1 MYHVYNNILRDI
13 ESCGEVSSTANRY
26 PTTIQLIV
34 SGIRK
39 LCTIAKMPEGGA
51 VFRGLSG
58 LALPHKFFKP
68 DEQGCAGGVE
78 ASFMSTTLSEEVAR
92 KHSGVNEG
100 LEATIFRLELGK
112 TSLGADI
119 TWLSQF
125 PGEKEMLFAPR
136 THLQIVGKP
145 VRSDD
150 GISVVTL
157 WPTAFQKIRTVEE
170 VEKARRE
177 DMMQLASSL
186 VWDIRNAAAQDGEL
200 DSALAQ
206 RLDALEQKLLAGH
219 CQQEPGY
226 YNDNLRYKS
235 QFQLLLREAAT
246 AREQV
251 RDSTSFLSRSLAQQQ
266 QQAQASVQDASNVC
280 TPPAV
285 PELMCGAD
293 VEIHSL
299 VRSPELNGVCGKVV
313 VPQDPGS
320 GRWGVKIDS
329 DGRILALKPANL
341 VLIRKHA
348 SMVPQ
353 PTAHH
358 VSGSTSE
365 VSALHSKF
373 TQDPNFKGV
382 RGKFAADELFAAGI
396 DGIVGPLDVQ
406 FIRAMYN
413 EHCLNAEASK
423 QFSAWNAGHEIK
435 TTPEREWLFVVGRD
449 GLDKISWTFD
459 VERAEPVVGVGM
471 MVEGRNAEKLAA
483 LLQFPE
489 VQRSD
494 VTVAEIVALRLYTG
508 PMYVKYNAVLRG
520 MAVATAGG
528 TIYSSTVHL
537 ICSGLHKLSRVSEL
551 PKEMKLYRGNGGMA
565 LPSSFLEPDASGCA
579 GGTEPAIMSATP
591 DRSVALGYSGID
603 KDKDLPTL

>member
-1 MYHVYNNILRDI
+1 M
-13 ESCGEVSSTANRY
+13 
-26 PTTIQLIV
+26 
-34 SGIRK
+34 
-39 LCTIAKMPEGGA
+39 
-51 VFRGLSG
+51 
-58 LALPHKFFKP
+58 
-68 DEQGCAGGVE
+68 
-78 ASFMSTTLSEEVAR
+78 
-92 KHSGVNEG
+92 
-100 LEATIFRLELGK
+100 
-112 TSLGADI
+112 
-119 TWLSQF
+119 
-125 PGEKEMLFAPR
+125 
-136 THLQIVGKP
+136 
-145 VRSDD
+145 
-150 GISVVTL
+150 SVVKL
-157 WPTAFQKIRTVEE
+157 WPTAFQKIRTIEE

-177 DMMQLASSL
+177 EMKQLASSL

-206 RLDALEQKLLAGH
+206 RLDALEQKLLADH
-219 CQQEPGY
+219 CRQEPEF

-251 RDSTSFLSRSLAQQQ
+251 RDNSSLLSRSLAQQQ
-266 QQAQASVQDASNVC
+266 QQAQASVQDGSNVC
-280 TPPAV
+280 APPPV
-285 PELMCGAD
+285 P
-293 VEIHSL
+293 
-299 VRSPELNGVCGKVV
+299 
-313 VPQDPGS
+313 
-320 GRWGVKIDS
+320 
-329 DGRILALKPANL
+329 
-341 VLIRKHA
+341 
-348 SMVPQ
+348 
-353 PTAHH
+353 AHH

-373 TQDPNFKGV
+373 TQDPNFQGV

-406 FIRAMYN
+406 YIRAMFN

-423 QFSAWNAGHEIK
+423 QFTAWNAGHEIK

-449 GLDKISWTFD
+449 GLDKSSWTFD
-459 VERAEPVVGVGM
+459 VERAEPVVEEGM

-483 LLQFPE
+483 LLRSPE
-489 VQRSD
+489 VERSK
-494 VTVAEIVALRLYTG
+494 VTVAEVVALRLYTG

-537 ICSGLHKLSRVSEL
+537 ICSGLHKLSRVSKL

>member
-1 MYHVYNNILRDI
+1 M
-13 ESCGEVSSTANRY
+13 
-26 PTTIQLIV
+26 
-34 SGIRK
+34 
-39 LCTIAKMPEGGA
+39 
-51 VFRGLSG
+51 
-58 LALPHKFFKP
+58 
-68 DEQGCAGGVE
+68 
-78 ASFMSTTLSEEVAR
+78 
-92 KHSGVNEG
+92 
-100 LEATIFRLELGK
+100 
-112 TSLGADI
+112 
-119 TWLSQF
+119 
-125 PGEKEMLFAPR
+125 
-136 THLQIVGKP
+136 
-145 VRSDD
+145 
-150 GISVVTL
+150 L
-157 WPTAFQKIRTVEE
+157 WPTVFQKIRTIEE

-177 DMMQLASSL
+177 EMKQLASSL
-186 VWDIRNAAAQDGEL
+186 VWDIRNTAAQDGEL

-266 QQAQASVQDASNVC
+266 QQAQASVQDGSNVC
-280 TPPAV
+280 APPPV
-285 PELMCGAD
+285 P
-293 VEIHSL
+293 
-299 VRSPELNGVCGKVV
+299 
-313 VPQDPGS
+313 
-320 GRWGVKIDS
+320 
-329 DGRILALKPANL
+329 
-341 VLIRKHA
+341 
-348 SMVPQ
+348 
-353 PTAHH
+353 AHH

-365 VSALHSKF
+365 VSAMHSKF

-406 FIRAMYN
+406 YIRAMYN
-413 EHCLNAEASK
+413 EHTLDAEASK
-423 QFSAWNAGHEIK
+423 QFTAWNAGHEIK

-449 GLDKISWTFD
+449 GLDKSSWTFD
-459 VERAEPVVGVGM
+459 VERAEPVVEEGM

-483 LLQFPE
+483 LLRSPE
-489 VQRSD
+489 VERSK
-494 VTVAEIVALRLYTG
+494 VTVAEVVALRLYTG

-603 KDKDLPTL
+603 KGKDLPTL

>member
-1 MYHVYNNILRDI
+1 M
-13 ESCGEVSSTANRY
+13 
-26 PTTIQLIV
+26 
-34 SGIRK
+34 
-39 LCTIAKMPEGGA
+39 
-51 VFRGLSG
+51 
-58 LALPHKFFKP
+58 
-68 DEQGCAGGVE
+68 
-78 ASFMSTTLSEEVAR
+78 
-92 KHSGVNEG
+92 
-100 LEATIFRLELGK
+100 
-112 TSLGADI
+112 
-119 TWLSQF
+119 
-125 PGEKEMLFAPR
+125 
-136 THLQIVGKP
+136 
-145 VRSDD
+145 
-150 GISVVTL
+150 VTL
-157 WPTAFQKIRTVEE
+157 WPTVFQKIRTIEE

-177 DMMQLASSL
+177 EMKQLASSL
-186 VWDIRNAAAQDGEL
+186 VWDIRNTAAQDGEL

-206 RLDALEQKLLAGH
+206 RLDALEAKLLAAH
-219 CQQEPGY
+219 CQQAPEY

-235 QFQLLLREAAT
+235 QFQQLLREAAT

-266 QQAQASVQDASNVC
+266 QQAQASVQDGSNVC
-280 TPPAV
+280 APPPV
-285 PELMCGAD
+285 P
-293 VEIHSL
+293 
-299 VRSPELNGVCGKVV
+299 
-313 VPQDPGS
+313 
-320 GRWGVKIDS
+320 
-329 DGRILALKPANL
+329 
-341 VLIRKHA
+341 
-348 SMVPQ
+348 
-353 PTAHH
+353 AHH

-406 FIRAMYN
+406 YIRAMFN

-423 QFSAWNAGHEIK
+423 QFTAWNAGHEIK

-449 GLDKISWTFD
+449 GLDKSSWTFD
-459 VERAEPVVGVGM
+459 VERAEPVVEEGM

-483 LLQFPE
+483 LLRSPE
-489 VQRSD
+489 VERSH
-494 VTVAEIVALRLYTG
+494 VTVAEVVALRLYTG

>member
-1 MYHVYNNILRDI
+1 V
-13 ESCGEVSSTANRY
+13 
-26 PTTIQLIV
+26 
-34 SGIRK
+34 
-39 LCTIAKMPEGGA
+39 
-51 VFRGLSG
+51 
-58 LALPHKFFKP
+58 
-68 DEQGCAGGVE
+68 
-78 ASFMSTTLSEEVAR
+78 
-92 KHSGVNEG
+92 
-100 LEATIFRLELGK
+100 
-112 TSLGADI
+112 
-119 TWLSQF
+119 
-125 PGEKEMLFAPR
+125 
-136 THLQIVGKP
+136 
-145 VRSDD
+145 
-150 GISVVTL
+150 SVVTL
-157 WPTAFQKIRTVEE
+157 WPTVFQKIRTIEE

-177 DMMQLASSL
+177 EMKQLASSL
-186 VWDIRNAAAQDGEL
+186 VWDIRNTAAQDGEL

-206 RLDALEQKLLAGH
+206 RLDALEANLLAAH
-219 CQQEPGY
+219 CQQAPEY

-235 QFQLLLREAAT
+235 QFQQLLREAAT

-266 QQAQASVQDASNVC
+266 QQAQASVQDGSNVC
-280 TPPAV
+280 APPPV
-285 PELMCGAD
+285 P
-293 VEIHSL
+293 
-299 VRSPELNGVCGKVV
+299 
-313 VPQDPGS
+313 
-320 GRWGVKIDS
+320 
-329 DGRILALKPANL
+329 
-341 VLIRKHA
+341 
-348 SMVPQ
+348 
-353 PTAHH
+353 AHH

-406 FIRAMYN
+406 YIRAMYN

-423 QFSAWNAGHEIK
+423 QFTAWNAGHEIK

-449 GLDKISWTFD
+449 GLDKSSWTFD
-459 VERAEPVVGVGM
+459 VERAEPVVEEGM

-483 LLQFPE
+483 LLRSPE
-489 VQRSD
+489 VERSK
-494 VTVAEIVALRLYTG
+494 VTVAEVVALRLYTG

-537 ICSGLHKLSRVSEL
+537 ICSGLHKLSRVSEV

-565 LPSSFLEPDASGCA
+565 LPSSFLEPDVSGCA

-603 KDKDLPTL
+603 KGKDLPTL

>member
-1 MYHVYNNILRDI
+1 M
-13 ESCGEVSSTANRY
+13 
-26 PTTIQLIV
+26 
-34 SGIRK
+34 
-39 LCTIAKMPEGGA
+39 
-51 VFRGLSG
+51 
-58 LALPHKFFKP
+58 
-68 DEQGCAGGVE
+68 
-78 ASFMSTTLSEEVAR
+78 
-92 KHSGVNEG
+92 
-100 LEATIFRLELGK
+100 
-112 TSLGADI
+112 
-119 TWLSQF
+119 
-125 PGEKEMLFAPR
+125 
-136 THLQIVGKP
+136 
-145 VRSDD
+145 
-150 GISVVTL
+150 SVVKL
-157 WPTAFQKIRTVEE
+157 WPTAFQKIRTIEE

-177 DMMQLASSL
+177 EMKQLASSL

-206 RLDALEQKLLAGH
+206 RLDALEQKLLADH
-219 CQQEPGY
+219 CQYEPEF
-226 YNDNLRYKS
+226 YNDNARYKG
-235 QFQLLLREAAT
+235 QFQQLLREAAT

-251 RDSTSFLSRSLAQQQ
+251 LDTTSFLSRSLAQQQ
-266 QQAQASVQDASNVC
+266 QQAQASVQDGSNVC
-280 TPPAV
+280 APPPV
-285 PELMCGAD
+285 P
-293 VEIHSL
+293 
-299 VRSPELNGVCGKVV
+299 
-313 VPQDPGS
+313 
-320 GRWGVKIDS
+320 
-329 DGRILALKPANL
+329 
-341 VLIRKHA
+341 
-348 SMVPQ
+348 
-353 PTAHH
+353 AHH

-406 FIRAMYN
+406 YIRAMFN

-423 QFSAWNAGHEIK
+423 QFTAWNAGHEIK

-449 GLDKISWTFD
+449 GLDKSSWTFD
-459 VERAEPVVGVGM
+459 VERAEPVVEEGM

-483 LLQFPE
+483 LLRSPE
-489 VQRSD
+489 VKRSD

-537 ICSGLHKLSRVSEL
+537 ICSGLHKLSRVSKL

-603 KDKDLPTL
+603 KDKYLPTL

>member
-1 MYHVYNNILRDI
+1 M
-13 ESCGEVSSTANRY
+13 
-26 PTTIQLIV
+26 
-34 SGIRK
+34 
-39 LCTIAKMPEGGA
+39 
-51 VFRGLSG
+51 
-58 LALPHKFFKP
+58 
-68 DEQGCAGGVE
+68 
-78 ASFMSTTLSEEVAR
+78 
-92 KHSGVNEG
+92 
-100 LEATIFRLELGK
+100 
-112 TSLGADI
+112 
-119 TWLSQF
+119 
-125 PGEKEMLFAPR
+125 
-136 THLQIVGKP
+136 
-145 VRSDD
+145 
-150 GISVVTL
+150 SVVTL
-157 WPTAFQKIRTVEE
+157 WPTVFQKIRTIEE

-177 DMMQLASSL
+177 EMKQLASSL
-186 VWDIRNAAAQDGEL
+186 VWDIRNTAAQDGEL

-206 RLDALEQKLLAGH
+206 RLDALEAKLLAAH
-219 CQQEPGY
+219 CQQAPEY

-235 QFQLLLREAAT
+235 QFQQLLREAAT

-266 QQAQASVQDASNVC
+266 QQAQASVQDGSNVC
-280 TPPAV
+280 APPPV
-285 PELMCGAD
+285 P
-293 VEIHSL
+293 
-299 VRSPELNGVCGKVV
+299 
-313 VPQDPGS
+313 
-320 GRWGVKIDS
+320 
-329 DGRILALKPANL
+329 
-341 VLIRKHA
+341 
-348 SMVPQ
+348 
-353 PTAHH
+353 AHH

-406 FIRAMYN
+406 YIRAMYN
-413 EHCLNAEASK
+413 EHCLGAEASK
-423 QFSAWNAGHEIK
+423 QFTAWNAGHEIK

-449 GLDKISWTFD
+449 GLDKSSWTFD
-459 VERAEPVVGVGM
+459 VERAEPVVEEGM

-483 LLQFPE
+483 LLRSPE
-489 VQRSD
+489 VERSK
-494 VTVAEIVALRLYTG
+494 VTVAEVVALRLYTG

-603 KDKDLPTL
+603 KDKYLPTL

>member
-1 MYHVYNNILRDI
+1 M
-13 ESCGEVSSTANRY
+13 
-26 PTTIQLIV
+26 
-34 SGIRK
+34 
-39 LCTIAKMPEGGA
+39 
-51 VFRGLSG
+51 
-58 LALPHKFFKP
+58 
-68 DEQGCAGGVE
+68 
-78 ASFMSTTLSEEVAR
+78 
-92 KHSGVNEG
+92 
-100 LEATIFRLELGK
+100 
-112 TSLGADI
+112 
-119 TWLSQF
+119 
-125 PGEKEMLFAPR
+125 
-136 THLQIVGKP
+136 
-145 VRSDD
+145 
-150 GISVVTL
+150 SVVTL
-157 WPTAFQKIRTVEE
+157 WPTVFQKIRTIEE

-177 DMMQLASSL
+177 EMKQLASSL

-206 RLDALEQKLLAGH
+206 RLDALEQKLLADH
-219 CQQEPGY
+219 CCQKPDF

-266 QQAQASVQDASNVC
+266 QQAQASVRDGSNVC
-280 TPPAV
+280 APPPV
-285 PELMCGAD
+285 P
-293 VEIHSL
+293 
-299 VRSPELNGVCGKVV
+299 
-313 VPQDPGS
+313 
-320 GRWGVKIDS
+320 
-329 DGRILALKPANL
+329 
-341 VLIRKHA
+341 
-348 SMVPQ
+348 
-353 PTAHH
+353 AHH

-406 FIRAMYN
+406 YIRAMYN

-423 QFSAWNAGHEIK
+423 QFTAWNAGHEIK

-449 GLDKISWTFD
+449 GLDKSSWTFD
-459 VERAEPVVGVGM
+459 VERAEPVVEEGM

-483 LLQFPE
+483 LLRSPE
-489 VQRSD
+489 VERSE
-494 VTVAEIVALRLYTG
+494 VTVAEVVALRLYTG

-551 PKEMKLYRGNGGMA
+551 PKEMKLYRGSGGMA

-603 KDKDLPTL
+603 KDEYLPTL

>member
-1 MYHVYNNILRDI
+1 M
-13 ESCGEVSSTANRY
+13 
-26 PTTIQLIV
+26 
-34 SGIRK
+34 
-39 LCTIAKMPEGGA
+39 
-51 VFRGLSG
+51 
-58 LALPHKFFKP
+58 
-68 DEQGCAGGVE
+68 
-78 ASFMSTTLSEEVAR
+78 
-92 KHSGVNEG
+92 
-100 LEATIFRLELGK
+100 
-112 TSLGADI
+112 
-119 TWLSQF
+119 
-125 PGEKEMLFAPR
+125 
-136 THLQIVGKP
+136 
-145 VRSDD
+145 
-150 GISVVTL
+150 SVVTL
-157 WPTAFQKIRTVEE
+157 WPTVFQKIRTIEE

-177 DMMQLASSL
+177 EMKQLASSL
-186 VWDIRNAAAQDGEL
+186 VWDIRNTAAQDGEL

-206 RLDALEQKLLAGH
+206 RLDALEAKLLAAH
-219 CQQEPGY
+219 CQQAPEY

-266 QQAQASVQDASNVC
+266 QQAQASVQDGSNVC
-280 TPPAV
+280 APPPV
-285 PELMCGAD
+285 P
-293 VEIHSL
+293 
-299 VRSPELNGVCGKVV
+299 
-313 VPQDPGS
+313 
-320 GRWGVKIDS
+320 
-329 DGRILALKPANL
+329 
-341 VLIRKHA
+341 
-348 SMVPQ
+348 
-353 PTAHH
+353 AHH

-406 FIRAMYN
+406 YIRAMYN
-413 EHCLNAEASK
+413 EHSLNAEASK
-423 QFSAWNAGHEIK
+423 QFTAWNAGHEIK

-449 GLDKISWTFD
+449 GLDKSSWTFD
-459 VERAEPVVGVGM
+459 VERAEPVVEEGM

-483 LLQFPE
+483 LLRSPE
-489 VQRSD
+489 VERSK
-494 VTVAEIVALRLYTG
+494 VTVAEVVALRLYTG

-551 PKEMKLYRGNGGMA
+551 PKEMKLYRGSGGMA

-603 KDKDLPTL
+603 KGKDLPTL

>member
-1 MYHVYNNILRDI
+1 M
-13 ESCGEVSSTANRY
+13 
-26 PTTIQLIV
+26 
-34 SGIRK
+34 
-39 LCTIAKMPEGGA
+39 
-51 VFRGLSG
+51 
-58 LALPHKFFKP
+58 
-68 DEQGCAGGVE
+68 
-78 ASFMSTTLSEEVAR
+78 
-92 KHSGVNEG
+92 
-100 LEATIFRLELGK
+100 
-112 TSLGADI
+112 
-119 TWLSQF
+119 
-125 PGEKEMLFAPR
+125 
-136 THLQIVGKP
+136 
-145 VRSDD
+145 
-150 GISVVTL
+150 SVVTL
-157 WPTAFQKIRTVEE
+157 WPTAFQKIRTIEE

-177 DMMQLASSL
+177 EMKQLASSL
-186 VWDIRNAAAQDGEL
+186 VWDIRNMAAQDGEL

-206 RLDALEQKLLAGH
+206 RLDALEAKLLAAH
-219 CQQEPGY
+219 CQQAPEY

-266 QQAQASVQDASNVC
+266 QQAQASVQDGSNVC
-280 TPPAV
+280 APPPV
-285 PELMCGAD
+285 P
-293 VEIHSL
+293 
-299 VRSPELNGVCGKVV
+299 
-313 VPQDPGS
+313 
-320 GRWGVKIDS
+320 
-329 DGRILALKPANL
+329 
-341 VLIRKHA
+341 
-348 SMVPQ
+348 
-353 PTAHH
+353 AHH

-373 TQDPNFKGV
+373 IQDPNFKGV

-406 FIRAMYN
+406 YIRAMFN

-423 QFSAWNAGHEIK
+423 QFTAWNAGHEIK

-449 GLDKISWTFD
+449 GLDKSSWTFD
-459 VERAEPVVGVGM
+459 VERAEPVVEEGM

-483 LLQFPE
+483 LLRSPE
-489 VQRSD
+489 VERSH

>member
-1 MYHVYNNILRDI
+1 V
-13 ESCGEVSSTANRY
+13 
-26 PTTIQLIV
+26 
-34 SGIRK
+34 
-39 LCTIAKMPEGGA
+39 
-51 VFRGLSG
+51 
-58 LALPHKFFKP
+58 
-68 DEQGCAGGVE
+68 
-78 ASFMSTTLSEEVAR
+78 
-92 KHSGVNEG
+92 
-100 LEATIFRLELGK
+100 
-112 TSLGADI
+112 
-119 TWLSQF
+119 
-125 PGEKEMLFAPR
+125 
-136 THLQIVGKP
+136 
-145 VRSDD
+145 
-150 GISVVTL
+150 SVVTL
-157 WPTAFQKIRTVEE
+157 WPTAFQKIRTIEE

-177 DMMQLASSL
+177 EMKQLASSL

-206 RLDALEQKLLAGH
+206 RLDALEQKLLADH
-219 CQQEPGY
+219 CRQEPEF

-251 RDSTSFLSRSLAQQQ
+251 RDSSSLLSRSLAQQQ
-266 QQAQASVQDASNVC
+266 QQAQASVQDGSNVC
-280 TPPAV
+280 APPPV
-285 PELMCGAD
+285 P
-293 VEIHSL
+293 
-299 VRSPELNGVCGKVV
+299 
-313 VPQDPGS
+313 
-320 GRWGVKIDS
+320 
-329 DGRILALKPANL
+329 
-341 VLIRKHA
+341 
-348 SMVPQ
+348 
-353 PTAHH
+353 AHH

-406 FIRAMYN
+406 YIRAMYN

-423 QFSAWNAGHEIK
+423 QFTAWNAGHEIK

-449 GLDKISWTFD
+449 GLDKSSWTFD
-459 VERAEPVVGVGM
+459 VERAEPVVEEGM

-483 LLQFPE
+483 LLRSPE
-489 VQRSD
+489 VERSH

-537 ICSGLHKLSRVSEL
+537 ICSGLHKLSRVSKI

>member
-1 MYHVYNNILRDI
+1 MGTCARAL
-13 ESCGEVSSTANRY
+13 T
-26 PTTIQLIV
+26 
-34 SGIRK
+34 
-39 LCTIAKMPEGGA
+39 
-51 VFRGLSG
+51 FLSKF
-58 LALPHKFFKP
+58 LP
-68 DEQGCAGGVE
+68 
-78 ASFMSTTLSEEVAR
+78 
-92 KHSGVNEG
+92 
-100 LEATIFRLELGK
+100 
-112 TSLGADI
+112 
-119 TWLSQF
+119 
-125 PGEKEMLFAPR
+125 
-136 THLQIVGKP
+136 GKP
-145 VRSDD
+145 FRSDD

-177 DMMQLASSL
+177 DMKQLASSL
-186 VWDIRNAAAQDGEL
+186 VWDIRNTAAQDGEL

-206 RLDALEQKLLAGH
+206 RLDALEAKLLADH
-219 CQQEPGY
+219 CCQKPDF

-266 QQAQASVQDASNVC
+266 QQAQASVQDGSNVC
-280 TPPAV
+280 APPPV
-285 PELMCGAD
+285 P
-293 VEIHSL
+293 
-299 VRSPELNGVCGKVV
+299 
-313 VPQDPGS
+313 
-320 GRWGVKIDS
+320 
-329 DGRILALKPANL
+329 
-341 VLIRKHA
+341 
-348 SMVPQ
+348 
-353 PTAHH
+353 AHR
-358 VSGSTSE
+358 VSTITSE

-382 RGKFAADELFAAGI
+382 RGKFAADDLFAAGI

-406 FIRAMYN
+406 YIRAMYN

-423 QFSAWNAGHEIK
+423 QFTAWNAGHEIK

-449 GLDKISWTFD
+449 GLDKSSWTFD
-459 VERAEPVVGVGM
+459 VERAEPVVEEGM

-483 LLQFPE
+483 LLQSPE
-489 VQRSD
+489 VKRSD

>member
-1 MYHVYNNILRDI
+1 MCQGTH
-13 ESCGEVSSTANRY
+13 SST
-26 PTTIQLIV
+26 
-34 SGIRK
+34 
-39 LCTIAKMPEGGA
+39 
-51 VFRGLSG
+51 
-58 LALPHKFFKP
+58 
-68 DEQGCAGGVE
+68 
-78 ASFMSTTLSEEVAR
+78 
-92 KHSGVNEG
+92 
-100 LEATIFRLELGK
+100 
-112 TSLGADI
+112 
-119 TWLSQF
+119 F
-125 PGEKEMLFAPR
+125 P
-136 THLQIVGKP
+136 VGKP
-145 VRSDD
+145 CRGDD
-150 GISVVTL
+150 GVSVVTL
-157 WPTAFQKIRTVEE
+157 WPTVFQKIRTIDE

-177 DMMQLASSL
+177 EMKQLASSL
-186 VWDIRNAAAQDGEL
+186 VWDIRNTAAQDGEL

-206 RLDALEQKLLAGH
+206 RLDALEANLLAAH
-219 CQQEPGY
+219 CQQAPEY

-235 QFQLLLREAAT
+235 QFQQLLRESAT

-266 QQAQASVQDASNVC
+266 QQAQASVQDGSNVC
-280 TPPAV
+280 APPPV
-285 PELMCGAD
+285 P
-293 VEIHSL
+293 
-299 VRSPELNGVCGKVV
+299 
-313 VPQDPGS
+313 
-320 GRWGVKIDS
+320 
-329 DGRILALKPANL
+329 
-341 VLIRKHA
+341 
-348 SMVPQ
+348 
-353 PTAHH
+353 AHH

-406 FIRAMYN
+406 YIRAMYN

-423 QFSAWNAGHEIK
+423 QFTAWNAGHEIK

-449 GLDKISWTFD
+449 GLDKSSWTFD
-459 VERAEPVVGVGM
+459 VERAEPVVEEGM

-483 LLQFPE
+483 LLRSPE
-489 VQRSD
+489 VERSE
-494 VTVAEIVALRLYTG
+494 VTVAEVVALRLYTG

-551 PKEMKLYRGNGGMA
+551 PKEMKLYRGTGGMA

-603 KDKDLPTL
+603 KDKYLPTL

>member
-1 MYHVYNNILRDI
+1 M
-13 ESCGEVSSTANRY
+13 
-26 PTTIQLIV
+26 
-34 SGIRK
+34 
-39 LCTIAKMPEGGA
+39 
-51 VFRGLSG
+51 
-58 LALPHKFFKP
+58 
-68 DEQGCAGGVE
+68 
-78 ASFMSTTLSEEVAR
+78 
-92 KHSGVNEG
+92 
-100 LEATIFRLELGK
+100 
-112 TSLGADI
+112 
-119 TWLSQF
+119 
-125 PGEKEMLFAPR
+125 
-136 THLQIVGKP
+136 
-145 VRSDD
+145 
-150 GISVVTL
+150 SVVTL
-157 WPTAFQKIRTVEE
+157 WPTVFQKIRTIEE

-177 DMMQLASSL
+177 EMKQLASSL
-186 VWDIRNAAAQDGEL
+186 VWDIRNTAAQDGEL

-206 RLDALEQKLLAGH
+206 RLDALEAKLLAAH
-219 CQQEPGY
+219 CQQAPEY

-266 QQAQASVQDASNVC
+266 QQAQASVQDGSNVC
-280 TPPAV
+280 APPPV
-285 PELMCGAD
+285 P
-293 VEIHSL
+293 
-299 VRSPELNGVCGKVV
+299 
-313 VPQDPGS
+313 
-320 GRWGVKIDS
+320 
-329 DGRILALKPANL
+329 
-341 VLIRKHA
+341 
-348 SMVPQ
+348 
-353 PTAHH
+353 AHH

-373 TQDPNFKGV
+373 IQDPNFKGV

-406 FIRAMYN
+406 YIRAMYN
-413 EHCLNAEASK
+413 EHSLNAEASK
-423 QFSAWNAGHEIK
+423 QFTAWNAGHEIK

-449 GLDKISWTFD
+449 GLDKSSWTFD
-459 VERAEPVVGVGM
+459 VERAEPVVEEGM

-483 LLQFPE
+483 LLRSPE
-489 VQRSD
+489 VERSK
-494 VTVAEIVALRLYTG
+494 VTVAEVVALRLYTG

-603 KDKDLPTL
+603 KGKDLPTL

>member
-1 MYHVYNNILRDI
+1 M
-13 ESCGEVSSTANRY
+13 
-26 PTTIQLIV
+26 
-34 SGIRK
+34 
-39 LCTIAKMPEGGA
+39 
-51 VFRGLSG
+51 
-58 LALPHKFFKP
+58 
-68 DEQGCAGGVE
+68 
-78 ASFMSTTLSEEVAR
+78 
-92 KHSGVNEG
+92 
-100 LEATIFRLELGK
+100 
-112 TSLGADI
+112 
-119 TWLSQF
+119 
-125 PGEKEMLFAPR
+125 
-136 THLQIVGKP
+136 
-145 VRSDD
+145 
-150 GISVVTL
+150 SVVTL
-157 WPTAFQKIRTVEE
+157 WPTVFQKIRTIEE

-177 DMMQLASSL
+177 EMKQLASSL

-206 RLDALEQKLLAGH
+206 RLDALEAKLLAAH
-219 CQQEPGY
+219 CQQAPEY

-235 QFQLLLREAAT
+235 QFQQLLREAAT

-266 QQAQASVQDASNVC
+266 QQAQASVQDGSNVC
-280 TPPAV
+280 APPPV
-285 PELMCGAD
+285 P
-293 VEIHSL
+293 
-299 VRSPELNGVCGKVV
+299 
-313 VPQDPGS
+313 
-320 GRWGVKIDS
+320 
-329 DGRILALKPANL
+329 
-341 VLIRKHA
+341 
-348 SMVPQ
+348 
-353 PTAHH
+353 AHH

-406 FIRAMYN
+406 YIRAMYN
-413 EHCLNAEASK
+413 EHTLDAEASK
-423 QFSAWNAGHEIK
+423 QFTAWNAGHEIK

-449 GLDKISWTFD
+449 GLDKSSWTFD
-459 VERAEPVVGVGM
+459 VERAEPVVEEGM

-483 LLQFPE
+483 LLRSPE
-489 VQRSD
+489 VERSH

-603 KDKDLPTL
+603 KGKDLPTL

>member
-1 MYHVYNNILRDI
+1 M
-13 ESCGEVSSTANRY
+13 
-26 PTTIQLIV
+26 
-34 SGIRK
+34 
-39 LCTIAKMPEGGA
+39 
-51 VFRGLSG
+51 
-58 LALPHKFFKP
+58 
-68 DEQGCAGGVE
+68 
-78 ASFMSTTLSEEVAR
+78 
-92 KHSGVNEG
+92 
-100 LEATIFRLELGK
+100 
-112 TSLGADI
+112 
-119 TWLSQF
+119 
-125 PGEKEMLFAPR
+125 
-136 THLQIVGKP
+136 
-145 VRSDD
+145 
-150 GISVVTL
+150 SVVTL
-157 WPTAFQKIRTVEE
+157 WPTAFQKIRTIEE

-177 DMMQLASSL
+177 EMKQLASSL
-186 VWDIRNAAAQDGEL
+186 VWDIRNAAAQDGKL

-206 RLDALEQKLLAGH
+206 RLDALEQKLLADH
-219 CQQEPGY
+219 CRQEPEF

-246 AREQV
+246 ASEQV

-266 QQAQASVQDASNVC
+266 QQAQASVQDGSNVC
-280 TPPAV
+280 APPPV
-285 PELMCGAD
+285 P
-293 VEIHSL
+293 
-299 VRSPELNGVCGKVV
+299 
-313 VPQDPGS
+313 
-320 GRWGVKIDS
+320 
-329 DGRILALKPANL
+329 
-341 VLIRKHA
+341 
-348 SMVPQ
+348 
-353 PTAHH
+353 AHH

-406 FIRAMYN
+406 YMRAMFN

-423 QFSAWNAGHEIK
+423 QFTAWNAGHEIK

-449 GLDKISWTFD
+449 GLDKSSWKFD
-459 VERAEPVVGVGM
+459 VERAEPVVEEGM

-483 LLQFPE
+483 LLRSPE
-489 VQRSD
+489 VERSH

-537 ICSGLHKLSRVSEL
+537 ICSGLQKLSRVSEL

>member
-1 MYHVYNNILRDI
+1 M
-13 ESCGEVSSTANRY
+13 
-26 PTTIQLIV
+26 
-34 SGIRK
+34 
-39 LCTIAKMPEGGA
+39 
-51 VFRGLSG
+51 
-58 LALPHKFFKP
+58 
-68 DEQGCAGGVE
+68 
-78 ASFMSTTLSEEVAR
+78 
-92 KHSGVNEG
+92 
-100 LEATIFRLELGK
+100 
-112 TSLGADI
+112 
-119 TWLSQF
+119 
-125 PGEKEMLFAPR
+125 
-136 THLQIVGKP
+136 
-145 VRSDD
+145 
-150 GISVVTL
+150 SVVTL
-157 WPTAFQKIRTVEE
+157 WPTVFQKIRTIEE

-177 DMMQLASSL
+177 EMKQLASSL
-186 VWDIRNAAAQDGEL
+186 VWDIRNTAAQDGEL

-206 RLDALEQKLLAGH
+206 RLDALEAKLLAAH
-219 CQQEPGY
+219 CQQAPEY

-235 QFQLLLREAAT
+235 QFQQLLRESAT

-266 QQAQASVQDASNVC
+266 QQAQASVQDGSNLSVC
-280 TPPAV
+280 APPPV
-285 PELMCGAD
+285 P
-293 VEIHSL
+293 
-299 VRSPELNGVCGKVV
+299 
-313 VPQDPGS
+313 
-320 GRWGVKIDS
+320 
-329 DGRILALKPANL
+329 
-341 VLIRKHA
+341 
-348 SMVPQ
+348 
-353 PTAHH
+353 AHH

-406 FIRAMYN
+406 YIRAMYN
-413 EHCLNAEASK
+413 EHSLNAEASK
-423 QFSAWNAGHEIK
+423 QFTAWNAGHEIK

-449 GLDKISWTFD
+449 GLDKSSWTFD
-459 VERAEPVVGVGM
+459 VERAEPVVEEGM

-483 LLQFPE
+483 LLRSPE
-489 VQRSD
+489 VERSK
-494 VTVAEIVALRLYTG
+494 VTVAEVVALRLYTG

-603 KDKDLPTL
+603 KGKDLPTL

>member
-1 MYHVYNNILRDI
+1 MCQGTHF
-13 ESCGEVSSTANRY
+13 S
-26 PTTIQLIV
+26 
-34 SGIRK
+34 K
-39 LCTIAKMPEGGA
+39 
-51 VFRGLSG
+51 F
-58 LALPHKFFKP
+58 LP
-68 DEQGCAGGVE
+68 
-78 ASFMSTTLSEEVAR
+78 
-92 KHSGVNEG
+92 
-100 LEATIFRLELGK
+100 
-112 TSLGADI
+112 
-119 TWLSQF
+119 
-125 PGEKEMLFAPR
+125 
-136 THLQIVGKP
+136 GKP
-145 VRSDD
+145 CRGDD
-150 GISVVTL
+150 GVSVVTL
-157 WPTAFQKIRTVEE
+157 WPTAFQKIRTIDE

-177 DMMQLASSL
+177 EMKQLASSL

-206 RLDALEQKLLAGH
+206 RLDALEQKLLADH
-219 CQQEPGY
+219 CRQEPEF

-251 RDSTSFLSRSLAQQQ
+251 RDSSSLLSRSLAQQQ
-266 QQAQASVQDASNVC
+266 QQAQASVQDGSNVC
-280 TPPAV
+280 APPPV
-285 PELMCGAD
+285 P
-293 VEIHSL
+293 
-299 VRSPELNGVCGKVV
+299 
-313 VPQDPGS
+313 
-320 GRWGVKIDS
+320 
-329 DGRILALKPANL
+329 
-341 VLIRKHA
+341 
-348 SMVPQ
+348 
-353 PTAHH
+353 AHH

-406 FIRAMYN
+406 YIRAMFN

-423 QFSAWNAGHEIK
+423 QFTAWNAGHEIK

-449 GLDKISWTFD
+449 GLDKSSWTFD
-459 VERAEPVVGVGM
+459 VERAEPVVEEGM

-483 LLQFPE
+483 LLRSPE
-489 VQRSD
+489 VERSH
-494 VTVAEIVALRLYTG
+494 VTVAEVVALRLYTG

-537 ICSGLHKLSRVSEL
+537 ICSGLQKLSRVSEL
-551 PKEMKLYRGNGGMA
+551 PKEMKLYRGTGGMA

-603 KDKDLPTL
+603 KGKDLPTL

>member
-1 MYHVYNNILRDI
+1 V
-13 ESCGEVSSTANRY
+13 
-26 PTTIQLIV
+26 
-34 SGIRK
+34 
-39 LCTIAKMPEGGA
+39 
-51 VFRGLSG
+51 
-58 LALPHKFFKP
+58 
-68 DEQGCAGGVE
+68 
-78 ASFMSTTLSEEVAR
+78 
-92 KHSGVNEG
+92 
-100 LEATIFRLELGK
+100 
-112 TSLGADI
+112 
-119 TWLSQF
+119 
-125 PGEKEMLFAPR
+125 
-136 THLQIVGKP
+136 
-145 VRSDD
+145 
-150 GISVVTL
+150 SVVKL
-157 WPTAFQKIRTVEE
+157 WPTAFQKIRTIEE

-177 DMMQLASSL
+177 EMKQLASSL

-206 RLDALEQKLLAGH
+206 RLDALEAKLLAAH
-219 CQQEPGY
+219 CQQAPEY

-266 QQAQASVQDASNVC
+266 QQAQASVQDGSNVC
-280 TPPAV
+280 APPPV
-285 PELMCGAD
+285 P
-293 VEIHSL
+293 
-299 VRSPELNGVCGKVV
+299 
-313 VPQDPGS
+313 
-320 GRWGVKIDS
+320 
-329 DGRILALKPANL
+329 
-341 VLIRKHA
+341 
-348 SMVPQ
+348 
-353 PTAHH
+353 AHH

-373 TQDPNFKGV
+373 PQDPNFKGV

-406 FIRAMYN
+406 YIRAMYN
-413 EHCLNAEASK
+413 EHCLNSQSSK
-423 QFSAWNAGHEIK
+423 QFTAWNAGHEIK

-449 GLDKISWTFD
+449 GLDKSSWTFD
-459 VERAEPVVGVGM
+459 VERAEPVVEEGM

-483 LLQFPE
+483 LLRSPE
-489 VQRSD
+489 VERSH
-494 VTVAEIVALRLYTG
+494 VTVAEVVALRLYTG

-537 ICSGLHKLSRVSEL
+537 ICSGLHKLSRVSKL

-603 KDKDLPTL
+603 KNKDLPTL

>member
-1 MYHVYNNILRDI
+1 V
-13 ESCGEVSSTANRY
+13 
-26 PTTIQLIV
+26 
-34 SGIRK
+34 
-39 LCTIAKMPEGGA
+39 
-51 VFRGLSG
+51 
-58 LALPHKFFKP
+58 
-68 DEQGCAGGVE
+68 
-78 ASFMSTTLSEEVAR
+78 
-92 KHSGVNEG
+92 
-100 LEATIFRLELGK
+100 
-112 TSLGADI
+112 
-119 TWLSQF
+119 
-125 PGEKEMLFAPR
+125 
-136 THLQIVGKP
+136 
-145 VRSDD
+145 
-150 GISVVTL
+150 SVVTL
-157 WPTAFQKIRTVEE
+157 WPTVFQKIRTIEE

-177 DMMQLASSL
+177 EMKQLASSL
-186 VWDIRNAAAQDGEL
+186 VWDIRNTAAQDGEL

-206 RLDALEQKLLAGH
+206 RLDALEANLLAAH
-219 CQQEPGY
+219 CQQAPEY

-266 QQAQASVQDASNVC
+266 QQAQASVQDGSNVC
-280 TPPAV
+280 APPPV
-285 PELMCGAD
+285 P
-293 VEIHSL
+293 
-299 VRSPELNGVCGKVV
+299 
-313 VPQDPGS
+313 
-320 GRWGVKIDS
+320 
-329 DGRILALKPANL
+329 
-341 VLIRKHA
+341 
-348 SMVPQ
+348 
-353 PTAHH
+353 AHH

-406 FIRAMYN
+406 YIRAMYN

-423 QFSAWNAGHEIK
+423 QFIAWNAGHEIK

-449 GLDKISWTFD
+449 GLDKSSWTFD
-459 VERAEPVVGVGM
+459 VERAEPVVEEGM

-483 LLQFPE
+483 LLRSPE
-489 VQRSD
+489 VERSK
-494 VTVAEIVALRLYTG
+494 VTVAEVVALRLYTG

-537 ICSGLHKLSRVSEL
+537 ICSGLHKLSRVSEIS
-551 PKEMKLYRGNGGMA
+551 KEMKLYRGNGGLA

>member
-1 MYHVYNNILRDI
+1 M
-13 ESCGEVSSTANRY
+13 
-26 PTTIQLIV
+26 
-34 SGIRK
+34 
-39 LCTIAKMPEGGA
+39 
-51 VFRGLSG
+51 
-58 LALPHKFFKP
+58 
-68 DEQGCAGGVE
+68 
-78 ASFMSTTLSEEVAR
+78 
-92 KHSGVNEG
+92 
-100 LEATIFRLELGK
+100 
-112 TSLGADI
+112 
-119 TWLSQF
+119 
-125 PGEKEMLFAPR
+125 
-136 THLQIVGKP
+136 
-145 VRSDD
+145 
-150 GISVVTL
+150 SVVTL
-157 WPTAFQKIRTVEE
+157 WPTVFQKIRTIEE

-177 DMMQLASSL
+177 EMKQLASSL
-186 VWDIRNAAAQDGEL
+186 VWDIRNTAAQDGKL

-206 RLDALEQKLLAGH
+206 RLDALEAKLLAAH
-219 CQQEPGY
+219 CQQAPEY

-235 QFQLLLREAAT
+235 QFQQLLREAAT

-266 QQAQASVQDASNVC
+266 QQAQASVQDGSNVC
-280 TPPAV
+280 APPPV
-285 PELMCGAD
+285 P
-293 VEIHSL
+293 
-299 VRSPELNGVCGKVV
+299 
-313 VPQDPGS
+313 
-320 GRWGVKIDS
+320 
-329 DGRILALKPANL
+329 
-341 VLIRKHA
+341 
-348 SMVPQ
+348 
-353 PTAHH
+353 AHH

-406 FIRAMYN
+406 YIRAMYN
-413 EHCLNAEASK
+413 EHSLNAEASK
-423 QFSAWNAGHEIK
+423 QFTAWNAGHEIK

-449 GLDKISWTFD
+449 GLDKSSWTFD
-459 VERAEPVVGVGM
+459 VERAEPVVKEGM

-483 LLQFPE
+483 LLRSPE
-489 VQRSD
+489 VERSE
-494 VTVAEIVALRLYTG
+494 VTVAEVVALRLYTG

-551 PKEMKLYRGNGGMA
+551 PKEMKLYRGSGGMA

-603 KDKDLPTL
+603 KGKDLPTL

>member
-1 MYHVYNNILRDI
+1 M
-13 ESCGEVSSTANRY
+13 
-26 PTTIQLIV
+26 
-34 SGIRK
+34 
-39 LCTIAKMPEGGA
+39 
-51 VFRGLSG
+51 
-58 LALPHKFFKP
+58 
-68 DEQGCAGGVE
+68 
-78 ASFMSTTLSEEVAR
+78 
-92 KHSGVNEG
+92 
-100 LEATIFRLELGK
+100 
-112 TSLGADI
+112 
-119 TWLSQF
+119 
-125 PGEKEMLFAPR
+125 
-136 THLQIVGKP
+136 
-145 VRSDD
+145 
-150 GISVVTL
+150 SVVTL
-157 WPTAFQKIRTVEE
+157 WPTVFQKIRTIEE

-177 DMMQLASSL
+177 EMKQLASSL
-186 VWDIRNAAAQDGEL
+186 VWDIRNTAAQDGEL

-206 RLDALEQKLLAGH
+206 RLDALEAKLLAAH
-219 CQQEPGY
+219 CQQAPEY

-266 QQAQASVQDASNVC
+266 QQAQASVQDCSNVC
-280 TPPAV
+280 APPPV
-285 PELMCGAD
+285 P
-293 VEIHSL
+293 
-299 VRSPELNGVCGKVV
+299 
-313 VPQDPGS
+313 
-320 GRWGVKIDS
+320 
-329 DGRILALKPANL
+329 
-341 VLIRKHA
+341 
-348 SMVPQ
+348 
-353 PTAHH
+353 AHH

-406 FIRAMYN
+406 YIRAMYN

-423 QFSAWNAGHEIK
+423 QFTAWNAGHEIK

-449 GLDKISWTFD
+449 GLDKSSWTFD
-459 VERAEPVVGVGM
+459 VERAEPVVEEGM

-483 LLQFPE
+483 LLRSPE
-489 VQRSD
+489 VERSH
-494 VTVAEIVALRLYTG
+494 VTVAEVVALRLYTG

-603 KDKDLPTL
+603 KGKDLPTL

>member
-1 MYHVYNNILRDI
+1 M
-13 ESCGEVSSTANRY
+13 
-26 PTTIQLIV
+26 
-34 SGIRK
+34 
-39 LCTIAKMPEGGA
+39 
-51 VFRGLSG
+51 
-58 LALPHKFFKP
+58 
-68 DEQGCAGGVE
+68 
-78 ASFMSTTLSEEVAR
+78 
-92 KHSGVNEG
+92 
-100 LEATIFRLELGK
+100 
-112 TSLGADI
+112 
-119 TWLSQF
+119 
-125 PGEKEMLFAPR
+125 
-136 THLQIVGKP
+136 
-145 VRSDD
+145 
-150 GISVVTL
+150 VTL
-157 WPTAFQKIRTVEE
+157 WPTVFQKIRTIEE

-177 DMMQLASSL
+177 EMKQLASSL
-186 VWDIRNAAAQDGEL
+186 VWDIRNTAAQDGEL

-206 RLDALEQKLLAGH
+206 RLDALEAKLLAAH
-219 CQQEPGY
+219 CQQAPEY

-235 QFQLLLREAAT
+235 QFQQLLRESAT

-266 QQAQASVQDASNVC
+266 QQAQASVQDGSNVC
-280 TPPAV
+280 APPPV
-285 PELMCGAD
+285 P
-293 VEIHSL
+293 
-299 VRSPELNGVCGKVV
+299 
-313 VPQDPGS
+313 
-320 GRWGVKIDS
+320 
-329 DGRILALKPANL
+329 
-341 VLIRKHA
+341 
-348 SMVPQ
+348 
-353 PTAHH
+353 AHH

-406 FIRAMYN
+406 YIRAMYN
-413 EHCLNAEASK
+413 EHTLDAEASK
-423 QFSAWNAGHEIK
+423 QFTAWNAGHEIK

-449 GLDKISWTFD
+449 GLDKSSWTFD
-459 VERAEPVVGVGM
+459 VERAEPVVEEGM

-483 LLQFPE
+483 LLRSPE
-489 VQRSD
+489 VERSE
-494 VTVAEIVALRLYTG
+494 VTVAEVVALRLYTG

-551 PKEMKLYRGNGGMA
+551 PKEMKLYRGTGGMA

-603 KDKDLPTL
+603 KGKDLPTL

>member
-1 MYHVYNNILRDI
+1 M
-13 ESCGEVSSTANRY
+13 
-26 PTTIQLIV
+26 
-34 SGIRK
+34 
-39 LCTIAKMPEGGA
+39 
-51 VFRGLSG
+51 
-58 LALPHKFFKP
+58 
-68 DEQGCAGGVE
+68 
-78 ASFMSTTLSEEVAR
+78 
-92 KHSGVNEG
+92 
-100 LEATIFRLELGK
+100 
-112 TSLGADI
+112 
-119 TWLSQF
+119 
-125 PGEKEMLFAPR
+125 
-136 THLQIVGKP
+136 
-145 VRSDD
+145 
-150 GISVVTL
+150 VTL
-157 WPTAFQKIRTVEE
+157 WPTVFQKIRTIEE

-177 DMMQLASSL
+177 EMKQLASSL
-186 VWDIRNAAAQDGEL
+186 VWDIRNTAAQDGEL

-206 RLDALEQKLLAGH
+206 RLDALEAKLLAAH
-219 CQQEPGY
+219 CQQAPEY

-235 QFQLLLREAAT
+235 QFQQLLREAAT

-266 QQAQASVQDASNVC
+266 QQAQASVQDGSNVC
-280 TPPAV
+280 APPPV
-285 PELMCGAD
+285 P
-293 VEIHSL
+293 
-299 VRSPELNGVCGKVV
+299 
-313 VPQDPGS
+313 
-320 GRWGVKIDS
+320 
-329 DGRILALKPANL
+329 
-341 VLIRKHA
+341 
-348 SMVPQ
+348 
-353 PTAHH
+353 AHH

-373 TQDPNFKGV
+373 IQDPNFKGV

-406 FIRAMYN
+406 YIRAMFN

-423 QFSAWNAGHEIK
+423 QFTAWNAGHEIK

-449 GLDKISWTFD
+449 GLDKSSWTFD
-459 VERAEPVVGVGM
+459 VERAEPVVEEGM

-483 LLQFPE
+483 LLRSPE
-489 VQRSD
+489 VERSH
-494 VTVAEIVALRLYTG
+494 VTVAEVVALRLYTG

>member
-1 MYHVYNNILRDI
+1 V
-13 ESCGEVSSTANRY
+13 
-26 PTTIQLIV
+26 
-34 SGIRK
+34 
-39 LCTIAKMPEGGA
+39 
-51 VFRGLSG
+51 
-58 LALPHKFFKP
+58 
-68 DEQGCAGGVE
+68 
-78 ASFMSTTLSEEVAR
+78 
-92 KHSGVNEG
+92 
-100 LEATIFRLELGK
+100 
-112 TSLGADI
+112 
-119 TWLSQF
+119 
-125 PGEKEMLFAPR
+125 
-136 THLQIVGKP
+136 
-145 VRSDD
+145 
-150 GISVVTL
+150 SVVTL
-157 WPTAFQKIRTVEE
+157 WPTVFQKIRTIEE

-177 DMMQLASSL
+177 EMKQLASSL
-186 VWDIRNAAAQDGEL
+186 VWDIRNTAAQDGEL

-206 RLDALEQKLLAGH
+206 RLDALEAKLLAAH
-219 CQQEPGY
+219 CQQAPEY

-266 QQAQASVQDASNVC
+266 QQAQASVQDGSNVC
-280 TPPAV
+280 APPPV
-285 PELMCGAD
+285 P
-293 VEIHSL
+293 
-299 VRSPELNGVCGKVV
+299 
-313 VPQDPGS
+313 
-320 GRWGVKIDS
+320 
-329 DGRILALKPANL
+329 
-341 VLIRKHA
+341 
-348 SMVPQ
+348 
-353 PTAHH
+353 AHH

-406 FIRAMYN
+406 YIRAMFN

-423 QFSAWNAGHEIK
+423 QFTAWNAGHEIK

-449 GLDKISWTFD
+449 GLDKSSWTFD
-459 VERAEPVVGVGM
+459 VERAEPVVEEGM

-483 LLQFPE
+483 LLRSPE
-489 VQRSD
+489 VERSH

-537 ICSGLHKLSRVSEL
+537 ICSGLQKLSRVSEL

>member
-1 MYHVYNNILRDI
+1 M
-13 ESCGEVSSTANRY
+13 
-26 PTTIQLIV
+26 
-34 SGIRK
+34 
-39 LCTIAKMPEGGA
+39 
-51 VFRGLSG
+51 
-58 LALPHKFFKP
+58 
-68 DEQGCAGGVE
+68 
-78 ASFMSTTLSEEVAR
+78 
-92 KHSGVNEG
+92 
-100 LEATIFRLELGK
+100 
-112 TSLGADI
+112 
-119 TWLSQF
+119 
-125 PGEKEMLFAPR
+125 
-136 THLQIVGKP
+136 
-145 VRSDD
+145 
-150 GISVVTL
+150 SVVTL
-157 WPTAFQKIRTVEE
+157 WPTAFQKIRTIDE

-177 DMMQLASSL
+177 EMKQLASSL
-186 VWDIRNAAAQDGEL
+186 VWDIRNTAAQDGEL

-206 RLDALEQKLLAGH
+206 RLDALEANLLAAH
-219 CQQEPGY
+219 CQQAPEY

-266 QQAQASVQDASNVC
+266 QQAQASVQDGSNVC
-280 TPPAV
+280 APPPV
-285 PELMCGAD
+285 P
-293 VEIHSL
+293 
-299 VRSPELNGVCGKVV
+299 
-313 VPQDPGS
+313 
-320 GRWGVKIDS
+320 
-329 DGRILALKPANL
+329 
-341 VLIRKHA
+341 
-348 SMVPQ
+348 
-353 PTAHH
+353 AHH

-406 FIRAMYN
+406 YIRAMYN
-413 EHCLNAEASK
+413 EHTLDAEASK
-423 QFSAWNAGHEIK
+423 QFTAWNAGHEIK

-449 GLDKISWTFD
+449 GLDKSSWTFD
-459 VERAEPVVGVGM
+459 VERAEPVVEEGM

-483 LLQFPE
+483 LLRSPE
-489 VQRSD
+489 VERSE
-494 VTVAEIVALRLYTG
+494 VTVAEVVALRLYTG

-551 PKEMKLYRGNGGMA
+551 PKDMKLYRGNGGMA

-591 DRSVALGYSGID
+591 DRSVALGYSGLD
-603 KDKDLPTL
+603 KGKDLPTL

>member
-1 MYHVYNNILRDI
+1 M
-13 ESCGEVSSTANRY
+13 
-26 PTTIQLIV
+26 
-34 SGIRK
+34 
-39 LCTIAKMPEGGA
+39 
-51 VFRGLSG
+51 
-58 LALPHKFFKP
+58 
-68 DEQGCAGGVE
+68 
-78 ASFMSTTLSEEVAR
+78 
-92 KHSGVNEG
+92 
-100 LEATIFRLELGK
+100 
-112 TSLGADI
+112 
-119 TWLSQF
+119 
-125 PGEKEMLFAPR
+125 
-136 THLQIVGKP
+136 
-145 VRSDD
+145 
-150 GISVVTL
+150 VTL
-157 WPTAFQKIRTVEE
+157 WPTVFQKIRTIEE

-177 DMMQLASSL
+177 EMKQLASSL
-186 VWDIRNAAAQDGEL
+186 VWDIRNTAAQDGEL

-206 RLDALEQKLLAGH
+206 RLDALEAKLLAAH
-219 CQQEPGY
+219 CQQAPEY

-235 QFQLLLREAAT
+235 QFQQLLREAAT

-266 QQAQASVQDASNVC
+266 QQAQASVQDGSNVC
-280 TPPAV
+280 APPPV
-285 PELMCGAD
+285 P
-293 VEIHSL
+293 
-299 VRSPELNGVCGKVV
+299 
-313 VPQDPGS
+313 
-320 GRWGVKIDS
+320 
-329 DGRILALKPANL
+329 
-341 VLIRKHA
+341 
-348 SMVPQ
+348 
-353 PTAHH
+353 AHH

-406 FIRAMYN
+406 YIRAMYN
-413 EHCLNAEASK
+413 EHCLGAEASK
-423 QFSAWNAGHEIK
+423 QFTAWNAGHEIK

-449 GLDKISWTFD
+449 GLDKSSWTFD
-459 VERAEPVVGVGM
+459 VERAEPVVEEGM

-483 LLQFPE
+483 LLRSPE
-489 VQRSD
+489 VERSK
-494 VTVAEIVALRLYTG
+494 VTVAEVVALRLYTG

-603 KDKDLPTL
+603 KGKDLPTL

>member
-1 MYHVYNNILRDI
+1 M
-13 ESCGEVSSTANRY
+13 
-26 PTTIQLIV
+26 
-34 SGIRK
+34 
-39 LCTIAKMPEGGA
+39 
-51 VFRGLSG
+51 
-58 LALPHKFFKP
+58 
-68 DEQGCAGGVE
+68 
-78 ASFMSTTLSEEVAR
+78 
-92 KHSGVNEG
+92 
-100 LEATIFRLELGK
+100 
-112 TSLGADI
+112 
-119 TWLSQF
+119 
-125 PGEKEMLFAPR
+125 
-136 THLQIVGKP
+136 
-145 VRSDD
+145 
-150 GISVVTL
+150 VTL
-157 WPTAFQKIRTVEE
+157 WPTVFQKIRTIEE

-177 DMMQLASSL
+177 EMKQLASSL
-186 VWDIRNAAAQDGEL
+186 VWDIRNTAAQDGEL

-206 RLDALEQKLLAGH
+206 RLDALEAKLLAAH
-219 CQQEPGY
+219 CQQAPEY

-266 QQAQASVQDASNVC
+266 QQAQASVQDGSNVC
-280 TPPAV
+280 APPPV
-285 PELMCGAD
+285 P
-293 VEIHSL
+293 
-299 VRSPELNGVCGKVV
+299 
-313 VPQDPGS
+313 
-320 GRWGVKIDS
+320 
-329 DGRILALKPANL
+329 
-341 VLIRKHA
+341 
-348 SMVPQ
+348 
-353 PTAHH
+353 AHH
-358 VSGSTSE
+358 VSGSTIE

-406 FIRAMYN
+406 YIRAMYN

-423 QFSAWNAGHEIK
+423 QFTAWNAGHEIK

-449 GLDKISWTFD
+449 GLDKSSWTFD
-459 VERAEPVVGVGM
+459 VERAEPVVEEGM

-483 LLQFPE
+483 LLRSPE
-489 VQRSD
+489 VERSQ
-494 VTVAEIVALRLYTG
+494 VTVAEVVALRLYTG

-603 KDKDLPTL
+603 KNKDLPTL

>member
-1 MYHVYNNILRDI
+1 MGTCARAL
-13 ESCGEVSSTANRY
+13 T
-26 PTTIQLIV
+26 
-34 SGIRK
+34 
-39 LCTIAKMPEGGA
+39 
-51 VFRGLSG
+51 FLSKF
-58 LALPHKFFKP
+58 LP
-68 DEQGCAGGVE
+68 
-78 ASFMSTTLSEEVAR
+78 
-92 KHSGVNEG
+92 
-100 LEATIFRLELGK
+100 
-112 TSLGADI
+112 
-119 TWLSQF
+119 
-125 PGEKEMLFAPR
+125 
-136 THLQIVGKP
+136 GKP
-145 VRSDD
+145 FRSDD

-177 DMMQLASSL
+177 DMKQLASSL
-186 VWDIRNAAAQDGEL
+186 VWDIRNTAAQDGEL

-206 RLDALEQKLLAGH
+206 RLDALEAKLLAAH
-219 CQQEPGY
+219 CQQAPEY
-226 YNDNLRYKS
+226 YNDNVRYKS

-266 QQAQASVQDASNVC
+266 QQAQASVQDGSNVC
-280 TPPAV
+280 APPPV
-285 PELMCGAD
+285 P
-293 VEIHSL
+293 
-299 VRSPELNGVCGKVV
+299 
-313 VPQDPGS
+313 
-320 GRWGVKIDS
+320 
-329 DGRILALKPANL
+329 
-341 VLIRKHA
+341 
-348 SMVPQ
+348 
-353 PTAHH
+353 AHR
-358 VSGSTSE
+358 VSTITSE

-406 FIRAMYN
+406 YIRAMYN

-423 QFSAWNAGHEIK
+423 QFTAWNAGHEIK
-435 TTPEREWLFVVGRD
+435 TTPEREWFFVVGRD
-449 GLDKISWTFD
+449 GLDKSSWTFD
-459 VERAEPVVGVGM
+459 VERAEPVVEEGM
-471 MVEGRNAEKLAA
+471 MVEGRNAKKLAA
-483 LLQFPE
+483 LLQSPE
-489 VQRSD
+489 VKRSD

>member
-1 MYHVYNNILRDI
+1 M
-13 ESCGEVSSTANRY
+13 
-26 PTTIQLIV
+26 
-34 SGIRK
+34 
-39 LCTIAKMPEGGA
+39 
-51 VFRGLSG
+51 
-58 LALPHKFFKP
+58 
-68 DEQGCAGGVE
+68 
-78 ASFMSTTLSEEVAR
+78 
-92 KHSGVNEG
+92 
-100 LEATIFRLELGK
+100 
-112 TSLGADI
+112 
-119 TWLSQF
+119 
-125 PGEKEMLFAPR
+125 
-136 THLQIVGKP
+136 
-145 VRSDD
+145 
-150 GISVVTL
+150 VTL
-157 WPTAFQKIRTVEE
+157 WPTVFQKIRTIEE

-177 DMMQLASSL
+177 EMKQLASSL
-186 VWDIRNAAAQDGEL
+186 VWDIRNTAAQDGEL

-206 RLDALEQKLLAGH
+206 RLDALEAKHLAAH
-219 CQQEPGY
+219 CQQAPEY

-266 QQAQASVQDASNVC
+266 QQAQASVQDGSNVC
-280 TPPAV
+280 APPAV
-285 PELMCGAD
+285 P
-293 VEIHSL
+293 
-299 VRSPELNGVCGKVV
+299 
-313 VPQDPGS
+313 
-320 GRWGVKIDS
+320 
-329 DGRILALKPANL
+329 
-341 VLIRKHA
+341 
-348 SMVPQ
+348 
-353 PTAHH
+353 AHH

-406 FIRAMYN
+406 YIRAMYN
-413 EHCLNAEASK
+413 EHSLSAEASK
-423 QFSAWNAGHEIK
+423 QFTAWNAGHEIK

-449 GLDKISWTFD
+449 GLDKSSWTFD
-459 VERAEPVVGVGM
+459 VERAEPVVEEGM

-483 LLQFPE
+483 LLRSPE
-489 VQRSD
+489 VKRSD

-528 TIYSSTVHL
+528 TMYSSTVHL
-537 ICSGLHKLSRVSEL
+537 ICSGLHKLSRVSEV

-565 LPSSFLEPDASGCA
+565 LPSSFLEPDTSGCA

-603 KDKDLPTL
+603 KDEYLPTL

>member
-1 MYHVYNNILRDI
+1 M
-13 ESCGEVSSTANRY
+13 
-26 PTTIQLIV
+26 
-34 SGIRK
+34 
-39 LCTIAKMPEGGA
+39 
-51 VFRGLSG
+51 
-58 LALPHKFFKP
+58 
-68 DEQGCAGGVE
+68 
-78 ASFMSTTLSEEVAR
+78 
-92 KHSGVNEG
+92 
-100 LEATIFRLELGK
+100 
-112 TSLGADI
+112 
-119 TWLSQF
+119 
-125 PGEKEMLFAPR
+125 
-136 THLQIVGKP
+136 
-145 VRSDD
+145 
-150 GISVVTL
+150 SVVTL
-157 WPTAFQKIRTVEE
+157 WPTAFQKIRTIEE

-177 DMMQLASSL
+177 EMKQLASSL

-206 RLDALEQKLLAGH
+206 RLDALEQKLLADH
-219 CQQEPGY
+219 CRQEPEF
-226 YNDNLRYKS
+226 YNHNLRYKS

-251 RDSTSFLSRSLAQQQ
+251 RDSSSLLSRSLA
-266 QQAQASVQDASNVC
+266 QQAQASVQDGSNVC
-280 TPPAV
+280 APPPV
-285 PELMCGAD
+285 P
-293 VEIHSL
+293 
-299 VRSPELNGVCGKVV
+299 
-313 VPQDPGS
+313 
-320 GRWGVKIDS
+320 
-329 DGRILALKPANL
+329 
-341 VLIRKHA
+341 
-348 SMVPQ
+348 
-353 PTAHH
+353 AHH

-406 FIRAMYN
+406 YIRAMFN

-423 QFSAWNAGHEIK
+423 QFTAWNAGHEIK

-449 GLDKISWTFD
+449 GLDKSSWTFD
-459 VERAEPVVGVGM
+459 VERAEPVVEEGM

-483 LLQFPE
+483 LLRSPE
-489 VQRSD
+489 VERSH

-537 ICSGLHKLSRVSEL
+537 ICSGLHKLSRVSKL

-603 KDKDLPTL
+603 KNKDLPTL

>member
-1 MYHVYNNILRDI
+1 V
-13 ESCGEVSSTANRY
+13 
-26 PTTIQLIV
+26 
-34 SGIRK
+34 
-39 LCTIAKMPEGGA
+39 
-51 VFRGLSG
+51 
-58 LALPHKFFKP
+58 
-68 DEQGCAGGVE
+68 
-78 ASFMSTTLSEEVAR
+78 
-92 KHSGVNEG
+92 
-100 LEATIFRLELGK
+100 
-112 TSLGADI
+112 
-119 TWLSQF
+119 
-125 PGEKEMLFAPR
+125 
-136 THLQIVGKP
+136 
-145 VRSDD
+145 
-150 GISVVTL
+150 SVVTL
-157 WPTAFQKIRTVEE
+157 WPTVFQKIRTIEE

-177 DMMQLASSL
+177 EMKQLASSL
-186 VWDIRNAAAQDGEL
+186 VWDIRNTAAQDGEL

-206 RLDALEQKLLAGH
+206 RLDALEANLLAAH
-219 CQQEPGY
+219 CQQAPEY

-266 QQAQASVQDASNVC
+266 QQAQASVQDGSNVC
-280 TPPAV
+280 APPPV
-285 PELMCGAD
+285 P
-293 VEIHSL
+293 
-299 VRSPELNGVCGKVV
+299 
-313 VPQDPGS
+313 
-320 GRWGVKIDS
+320 
-329 DGRILALKPANL
+329 
-341 VLIRKHA
+341 
-348 SMVPQ
+348 
-353 PTAHH
+353 AHH

-365 VSALHSKF
+365 VSAMHSKF

-406 FIRAMYN
+406 YIRAMYN
-413 EHCLNAEASK
+413 EHTLNAEASK
-423 QFSAWNAGHEIK
+423 QFTAWNAGHEIK

-449 GLDKISWTFD
+449 GLDKSSWTFD
-459 VERAEPVVGVGM
+459 VERAEPVVEEGM

-483 LLQFPE
+483 LLRSPE
-489 VQRSD
+489 VERSK
-494 VTVAEIVALRLYTG
+494 VTVAEVVALRLYTG

-537 ICSGLHKLSRVSEL
+537 ICSGLQKLSRVSEL

-603 KDKDLPTL
+603 KGKDLPTL

>member
-1 MYHVYNNILRDI
+1 M
-13 ESCGEVSSTANRY
+13 
-26 PTTIQLIV
+26 
-34 SGIRK
+34 
-39 LCTIAKMPEGGA
+39 
-51 VFRGLSG
+51 
-58 LALPHKFFKP
+58 
-68 DEQGCAGGVE
+68 
-78 ASFMSTTLSEEVAR
+78 
-92 KHSGVNEG
+92 
-100 LEATIFRLELGK
+100 
-112 TSLGADI
+112 
-119 TWLSQF
+119 
-125 PGEKEMLFAPR
+125 
-136 THLQIVGKP
+136 
-145 VRSDD
+145 
-150 GISVVTL
+150 SVVTL
-157 WPTAFQKIRTVEE
+157 WPTVFQKIRTIEE

-177 DMMQLASSL
+177 EMKQLASSL
-186 VWDIRNAAAQDGEL
+186 VWDIRNTAAQDGEL

-206 RLDALEQKLLAGH
+206 RLDALEAKLLAAH
-219 CQQEPGY
+219 CQQAPEY

-235 QFQLLLREAAT
+235 QFQQLLREAAT

-266 QQAQASVQDASNVC
+266 QQAQASVQDGSNVC
-280 TPPAV
+280 APPPV
-285 PELMCGAD
+285 P
-293 VEIHSL
+293 
-299 VRSPELNGVCGKVV
+299 
-313 VPQDPGS
+313 
-320 GRWGVKIDS
+320 
-329 DGRILALKPANL
+329 
-341 VLIRKHA
+341 
-348 SMVPQ
+348 
-353 PTAHH
+353 AHH

-406 FIRAMYN
+406 YIRAMYN

-423 QFSAWNAGHEIK
+423 QFTAWNAGHEIK

-449 GLDKISWTFD
+449 GLDKSSWTFD
-459 VERAEPVVGVGM
+459 VERAEPVVEEGM

-483 LLQFPE
+483 LLRSPE
-489 VQRSD
+489 VERSK
-494 VTVAEIVALRLYTG
+494 VTVAEVVALRLYTG

-603 KDKDLPTL
+603 KGKDLPTL

>member
-1 MYHVYNNILRDI
+1 M
-13 ESCGEVSSTANRY
+13 
-26 PTTIQLIV
+26 
-34 SGIRK
+34 
-39 LCTIAKMPEGGA
+39 
-51 VFRGLSG
+51 
-58 LALPHKFFKP
+58 
-68 DEQGCAGGVE
+68 
-78 ASFMSTTLSEEVAR
+78 
-92 KHSGVNEG
+92 
-100 LEATIFRLELGK
+100 
-112 TSLGADI
+112 
-119 TWLSQF
+119 
-125 PGEKEMLFAPR
+125 
-136 THLQIVGKP
+136 
-145 VRSDD
+145 
-150 GISVVTL
+150 SVVTL
-157 WPTAFQKIRTVEE
+157 WPTVFQKIRTIEE

-177 DMMQLASSL
+177 EMKQLASSL
-186 VWDIRNAAAQDGEL
+186 VWDIRNTAAQDGEL

-206 RLDALEQKLLAGH
+206 RLDALEAKLLAAH
-219 CQQEPGY
+219 CQQAPEY

-235 QFQLLLREAAT
+235 QFQQLLREAAT

-266 QQAQASVQDASNVC
+266 QQAQASVQDGSNVC
-280 TPPAV
+280 APPPV
-285 PELMCGAD
+285 P
-293 VEIHSL
+293 
-299 VRSPELNGVCGKVV
+299 
-313 VPQDPGS
+313 
-320 GRWGVKIDS
+320 
-329 DGRILALKPANL
+329 
-341 VLIRKHA
+341 
-348 SMVPQ
+348 
-353 PTAHH
+353 AHH

-365 VSALHSKF
+365 VSALHSRF

-406 FIRAMYN
+406 YIRAMFN

-423 QFSAWNAGHEIK
+423 QFTAWNAGHEIK

-449 GLDKISWTFD
+449 GLDKSSWTFD
-459 VERAEPVVGVGM
+459 VERAEPVVEEGM

-483 LLQFPE
+483 LLRSPE
-489 VQRSD
+489 VERSH

-537 ICSGLHKLSRVSEL
+537 ICSGLHKLSRVSKL

-591 DRSVALGYSGID
+591 NRSVALGYSGID

>member
-1 MYHVYNNILRDI
+1 M
-13 ESCGEVSSTANRY
+13 
-26 PTTIQLIV
+26 
-34 SGIRK
+34 
-39 LCTIAKMPEGGA
+39 
-51 VFRGLSG
+51 
-58 LALPHKFFKP
+58 
-68 DEQGCAGGVE
+68 
-78 ASFMSTTLSEEVAR
+78 
-92 KHSGVNEG
+92 
-100 LEATIFRLELGK
+100 
-112 TSLGADI
+112 
-119 TWLSQF
+119 
-125 PGEKEMLFAPR
+125 
-136 THLQIVGKP
+136 
-145 VRSDD
+145 
-150 GISVVTL
+150 SVVTL
-157 WPTAFQKIRTVEE
+157 WPTVFQKIRTIEE

-177 DMMQLASSL
+177 EMKQLASSL
-186 VWDIRNAAAQDGEL
+186 VWDIRNTAAQDGEL

-206 RLDALEQKLLAGH
+206 RLDALEAKLLAAH
-219 CQQEPGY
+219 CQQAPEY

-235 QFQLLLREAAT
+235 QFQQLLREAAT

-266 QQAQASVQDASNVC
+266 QQAQASVQDGSNVC
-280 TPPAV
+280 APPPV
-285 PELMCGAD
+285 P
-293 VEIHSL
+293 
-299 VRSPELNGVCGKVV
+299 
-313 VPQDPGS
+313 
-320 GRWGVKIDS
+320 
-329 DGRILALKPANL
+329 
-341 VLIRKHA
+341 
-348 SMVPQ
+348 
-353 PTAHH
+353 AHH

-406 FIRAMYN
+406 YIRAMYN

-423 QFSAWNAGHEIK
+423 QFTAWNAGHEIK

-449 GLDKISWTFD
+449 GLDKSSWTFD
-459 VERAEPVVGVGM
+459 VERAEPVVEEGM

-483 LLQFPE
+483 LLRSPE
-489 VQRSD
+489 VERSE
-494 VTVAEIVALRLYTG
+494 VTVAEVVALRLYTG

>member
-1 MYHVYNNILRDI
+1 V
-13 ESCGEVSSTANRY
+13 
-26 PTTIQLIV
+26 
-34 SGIRK
+34 
-39 LCTIAKMPEGGA
+39 
-51 VFRGLSG
+51 
-58 LALPHKFFKP
+58 
-68 DEQGCAGGVE
+68 
-78 ASFMSTTLSEEVAR
+78 
-92 KHSGVNEG
+92 
-100 LEATIFRLELGK
+100 
-112 TSLGADI
+112 
-119 TWLSQF
+119 
-125 PGEKEMLFAPR
+125 
-136 THLQIVGKP
+136 
-145 VRSDD
+145 
-150 GISVVTL
+150 SVVTL
-157 WPTAFQKIRTVEE
+157 WPTVFQKIRTIEE

-177 DMMQLASSL
+177 EMKQLASSL

-206 RLDALEQKLLAGH
+206 RLDALEQKLLAEH
-219 CQQEPGY
+219 CHQEPEF
-226 YNDNLRYKS
+226 YNDNIRYKS
-235 QFQLLLREAAT
+235 QFQLLLRDAAT

-251 RDSTSFLSRSLAQQQ
+251 RDNSSLLSRSLAQQQ
-266 QQAQASVQDASNVC
+266 QQAQASVQDGSNVC
-280 TPPAV
+280 APPPV
-285 PELMCGAD
+285 P
-293 VEIHSL
+293 
-299 VRSPELNGVCGKVV
+299 
-313 VPQDPGS
+313 
-320 GRWGVKIDS
+320 
-329 DGRILALKPANL
+329 
-341 VLIRKHA
+341 
-348 SMVPQ
+348 
-353 PTAHH
+353 AHH

-406 FIRAMYN
+406 YIRAMYN

-423 QFSAWNAGHEIK
+423 QFTAWNAGHEIK

-449 GLDKISWTFD
+449 GLDKSSWTFD
-459 VERAEPVVGVGM
+459 VERAEPVVEEGM

-483 LLQFPE
+483 LLRSPE
-489 VQRSD
+489 VERSD
-494 VTVAEIVALRLYTG
+494 VTDAEIVALRLYTG

-537 ICSGLHKLSRVSEL
+537 ICSGLQKLSRVSEL

-603 KDKDLPTL
+603 KNKDLPTL

>member
-1 MYHVYNNILRDI
+1 M
-13 ESCGEVSSTANRY
+13 
-26 PTTIQLIV
+26 
-34 SGIRK
+34 
-39 LCTIAKMPEGGA
+39 
-51 VFRGLSG
+51 
-58 LALPHKFFKP
+58 
-68 DEQGCAGGVE
+68 
-78 ASFMSTTLSEEVAR
+78 
-92 KHSGVNEG
+92 
-100 LEATIFRLELGK
+100 
-112 TSLGADI
+112 
-119 TWLSQF
+119 
-125 PGEKEMLFAPR
+125 
-136 THLQIVGKP
+136 
-145 VRSDD
+145 
-150 GISVVTL
+150 SVVTL
-157 WPTAFQKIRTVEE
+157 WPTVFQKIRTIEE

-177 DMMQLASSL
+177 EMKQLASSL
-186 VWDIRNAAAQDGEL
+186 VWDIRNTAAQDGEL

-206 RLDALEQKLLAGH
+206 RLDALEAKLLAAH
-219 CQQEPGY
+219 CQQAPEY

-235 QFQLLLREAAT
+235 QFQQLLRESAT

-266 QQAQASVQDASNVC
+266 QQAQASVQDGSNVC
-280 TPPAV
+280 APPPV
-285 PELMCGAD
+285 P
-293 VEIHSL
+293 
-299 VRSPELNGVCGKVV
+299 
-313 VPQDPGS
+313 
-320 GRWGVKIDS
+320 
-329 DGRILALKPANL
+329 
-341 VLIRKHA
+341 
-348 SMVPQ
+348 
-353 PTAHH
+353 AHH

-406 FIRAMYN
+406 YIRAMFN

-423 QFSAWNAGHEIK
+423 QFTAWNAGHEIK

-449 GLDKISWTFD
+449 GLDKSSWTFD
-459 VERAEPVVGVGM
+459 VERAEPVVEEGM

-483 LLQFPE
+483 LLRSPE
-489 VQRSD
+489 VKRSD

-591 DRSVALGYSGID
+591 NRSVALGYSGID